1 MEVKRL
7 RIELQLANIEKSLL
21 TNHNDGNDNSGDD
34 NNDHGSDGIDD
45 IHRNQGDDNDESNCR
60 IIIYHDDNEL
70 ISNATADNQSFHDLF
85 PNSFTELTPPTTNLK
100 ATTTTTTTTSTF
112 SVSTSRPSS
121 SISSHEVNI
130 NALTTAMSSSIDN
143 NNNNNFIEGTPNQQ
157 HHIINDDTP
166 DQQHHII
173 NVDTPNQQQQQQQHI
188 INICREVMKRSTHSD
203 NTIINSN
210 NISTSSGTNNQT
222 SQVHDAIVNYLNVRH
237 HVHYD
242 HHTIII
248 IVI

>member
-1 MEVKRL
+1 VEVKRL

-21 TNHNDGNDNSGDD
+21 TNHND
-34 NNDHGSDGIDD
+34 NNDHGGDGIDD
-45 IHRNQGDDNDESNCR
+45 IHCNQGDDNDESNCR

-100 ATTTTTTTTSTF
+100 ATTTTTTSTF

-173 NVDTPNQQQQQQQHI
+173 NVDTPNQQQQQHI

>member
-1 MEVKRL
+1 VEVKRL

-21 TNHNDGNDNSGDD
+21 TNHND
-34 NNDHGSDGIDD
+34 NNDHGGDGIDD
-45 IHRNQGDDNDESNCR
+45 IHCNQGDDNDESNCR

-85 PNSFTELTPPTTNLK
+85 PNSFTELTPPTTKLK
-100 ATTTTTTTTSTF
+100 ATTTSTTTTSTF

-121 SISSHEVNI
+121 SSISSHEVNT
-130 NALTTAMSSSIDN
+130 NALTTTMSSSIDN
-143 NNNNNFIEGTPNQQ
+143 NNKNNNSIEGSPNQQ

-166 DQQHHII
+166 DQ
-173 NVDTPNQQQQQQQHI
+173 QQQQQQQHI

-222 SQVHDAIVNYLNVRH
+222 SQVHDAIVNYLNVRYL
-237 HVHYD
+237 VHYD

-248 IVI
+248 IIMIIIITIIA